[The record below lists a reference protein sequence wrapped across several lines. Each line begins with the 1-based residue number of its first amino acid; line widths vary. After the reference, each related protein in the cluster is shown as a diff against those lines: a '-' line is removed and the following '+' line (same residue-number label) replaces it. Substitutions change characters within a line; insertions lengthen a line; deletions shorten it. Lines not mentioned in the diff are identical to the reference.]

1 MDLGPLN
8 RPPLQTRVLIT
19 GANGLLGQA
28 LVRRLGP
35 SDDYEVLA
43 TARDDALHAEA
54 EVAYERMDVTEP
66 DAVPTTID
74 AFDPD
79 VVVNCAAMSDV
90 AACEDNRN
98 AAWATNARAVKRLAR
113 RCEEHR
119 ARLIQVST
127 DFVFDGEH
135 GPYREQDRPNPVNYY
150 GRTKHGGENNAREAG
165 RDQWAI
171 VRTVL
176 LYGTGQHLSRS
187 NFALWV
193 LDELGAG
200 ESLQI
205 VDDQWRTP
213 TFVDDLAA
221 GIDQLIQAEATGIYH
236 LSGPDM
242 VSVYEFACTIAEV
255 FGYDPSL
262 IEPVQSD
269 YFEDAVARPPKTGF
283 VIEKAREEL
292 DYDPH
297 GLEAGLRALGEQLG
311 TPPVA

>member
-8 RPPLQTRVLIT
+8 RPPLQTRVLLT

-28 LVRRLGP
+28 LVRRLAPNG
-35 SDDYEVLA
+35 DYEGLA

-54 EVAYERMDVTEP
+54 DMAYERMDVTDP
-66 DAVPTTID
+66 DAVPA
-74 AFDPD
+74 AFESFAPD
-79 VVVNCAAMSDV
+79 VVVNCAALSDV
-90 AACEDNRN
+90 SACENHRN
-98 AAWATNARAVKRLAR
+98 EAWATNARAVKRLAR
-113 RCEEHR
+113 HCEAHR
-119 ARLIQVST
+119 ARLVQVST

-135 GPYREQDRPNPVNYY
+135 GPYRERDRPAPVNYY

-165 RDQWAI
+165 RGQWAI

-176 LYGTGQHLSRS
+176 LYGTGRRLSRS

-200 ESLQI
+200 APLQI

-213 TFVDDLAA
+213 TFVEDLAA
-221 GIDQLIQAEATGIYH
+221 GIEQIIQKEASGLYH
-236 LSGPDM
+236 LSGPER

-262 IEPVQSD
+262 IEPVSSD
-269 YFEDAVARPPKTGF
+269 DFEDAVARPPRTGF
-283 VIEKAREEL
+283 VIDKARSEL
-292 DYDPH
+292 GYDPR
-297 GLEAGLRALGEQLG
+297 GLEAGLRTLGDQLG